1 MDKMDILEYT
11 REQLEQ
17 LDTET
22 LLKIK
27 SECEDNAK
35 LLHSQQ
41 MSKKIL
47 MNSLYGALANKGFSL
62 FNEKIAQ
69 SITGNGRFF
78 IQFSSRKIEDKL
90 QSILPSKNKF
100 VVYNDTD
107 SSYYQI
113 GNIMAE
119 IIKKNPNKTINEYVE
134 LAIKFEE
141 KIIDPV
147 IQESI
152 KEFGEMFNAHDVS
165 AIGAKREIVA
175 DKALFVAKKKYIARV
190 RDAEG
195 VRYPEN
201 EPHMKVMGLDLARS
215 AIPEW
220 CKSKMYEALDIILD
234 KSENELKIW
243 IDSCKSEFL
252 KQDLKD
258 ITMYGSVSRVDY
270 SLNDKGIPFMCK
282 AGIYYNRYVTSN
294 NLEDKYILIQN
305 DTSVKL
311 MRLNT
316 PNPFGTDLI
325 AYTQDT
331 FEKEFKDYVN
341 YDEQFKKSF
350 LDPLNN
356 MVKVLGYDLY
366 NKTETVEEW

>member
-1 MDKMDILEYT
+1 MDILEYT

-152 KEFGEMFNAHDVS
+152 KEFSEMFNAHDVG

-220 CKSKMYEALDIILD
+220 CKTKMYEALDIILD
-234 KSENELKIW
+234 KSENELKNW

-294 NLEDKYILIQN
+294 KLEDKYILIQN

-366 NKTETVEEW
+366 SKTETVEEW

>member
-1 MDKMDILEYT
+1 MDVLEYT
-11 REQLEQ
+11 REQLEK

-22 LLKIK
+22 LLRLK
-27 SECEDNAK
+27 SECDDKAK
-35 LLHSQQ
+35 LYLSQQ
-41 MSKKIL
+41 MTKKIL
-47 MNSLYGALANKGFSL
+47 INSLYGALANKGFSL

-78 IQFSSRKIEDKL
+78 VQYTSRKIEEKL
-90 QSILPSKNKF
+90 QSIIPSKENYL
-100 VVYNDTD
+100 VYNDTD
-107 SSYYQI
+107 SGYYQI
-113 GNIMAE
+113 KNIMSE
-119 IIKKNPNKTINEYVE
+119 IIKKNPNKSINEYVD

-141 KIIDPV
+141 KIVDPV

-152 KEFGEMFNAHDVS
+152 KEAAELFNSHDVS

-175 DKALFVAKKKYIARV
+175 DKALFVAKKKYFARV
-190 RDAEG
+190 RDSEG

-201 EPHMKVMGLDLARS
+201 NPHMKVMGLDLARS
-215 AIPEW
+215 ATPEW
-220 CKSKMYEALDIILD
+220 CKEKLEESLNIILD
-234 KSENELKIW
+234 KSEIELKNW
-243 IDSCKSEFL
+243 IDSVKTEFN
-252 KQDLKD
+252 KQLLKD

-270 SLNDKGIPFMCK
+270 KLSDKGIPFMCK
-282 AGIYYNRYVTSN
+282 AAIYYNQYVNRY
-294 NLEDKYILIQN
+294 NLEDKYILIEN

-331 FEKEFKDYVN
+331 FENEFKDYVN
-341 YDEQFKKSF
+341 YDEQFKKGF

-366 NKTETVEEW
+366 SKTEDIEDW